1 MASLD
6 KAQDKEEDEFVEAL
20 EPTTVGVPAAYSETG
35 CFQCYTRACGR
46 CWWITLVFCVFAW
59 IVHSFSVA
67 QPDPCFRAAYE
78 AERDNKPYTCTKEN
92 QQNGERHWE
101 LAPSYTKTLLW
112 MSIAHHTDGWKD
124 HWERSAPPPP
134 PDFER

>member
-1 MASLD
+1 MASID

-35 CFQCYTRACGR
+35 CFQCCTRACGR

-101 LAPSYTKTLLW
+101 LAPSYTNAAVDEHCTPHGRLEGPLG
-112 MSIAHHTDGWKD
+112 T
-124 HWERSAPPPP
+124 ECPAPAP
-134 PDFER
+134 